1 METNLIPSLH
11 PSRGP
16 VVLGEL
22 KLPQSMCV
30 CACIGKYLWCVHMCM
45 CPRGDEKEIM
55 GDLLHHSPSY
65 GLETGSLTELGAT
78 PRNPLSTPHTARVP
92 TAKPSFSTQGECR
105 GFEFRAS
112 GLHHKH
118 SLSLSHF
125 PSPSDP
131 AYSRFSGKGRRS
143 GGSGG
148 SFGLWGSSNQLPSH
162 SNFQQRETES
172 QRTNV
177 HIKVN
182 EKLSTCL

>member
-1 METNLIPSLH
+1 
-11 PSRGP
+11 
-16 VVLGEL
+16 
-22 KLPQSMCV
+22 MCT
-30 CACIGKYLWCVHMCM
+30 CACVHV
-45 CPRGDEKEIM
+45 CPRGNEKEIKVICSIT
-55 GDLLHHSPSY
+55 HHLMAWRQ
-65 GLETGSLTELGAT
+65 GLSQNWELRQGILF
-78 PRNPLSTPHTARVP
+78 PLP
-92 TAKPSFSTQGECR
+92 TWLGYKPSFSTQGECR
-105 GFEFRAS
+105 GFELRAS

-118 SLSLSHF
+118 SSSLSHL

-131 AYSRFSGKGRRS
+131 AHSRFSGKGRQS

-172 QRTNV
+172 QRANV